1 MMYHFN
7 AMGTVIAPAPMP
19 ATPKAI
25 PSWISVPLRDPQPG
39 NEISL

>member
-1 MMYHFN
+1 MYHFT
-7 AMGTVIAPAPMP
+7 AMGTVIGPAPAP

-25 PSWISVPLRDPQPG
+25 PSWISVPLRDPQTA